1 MFIEQIPIRVRLTLG
16 HALWMALI
24 FIAIGIGVFRV
35 VDDNI
40 RQSIDVTL
48 MTSAKNIR
56 DSKVLAKR
64 RLPEGLKHWES
75 LFEDFFA
82 RSHNEDIFTKGRNSA
97 KSYAQ
102 LIDTSGVIQAKTR
115 NIRVRLP
122 VSGLALSRAET
133 GRETFED
140 FRLPSGVVLRQL
152 TLPIMDRGIFTGEL
166 IQVGTPMTST
176 IQTLKSVRRMLWM
189 TSGIGLA
196 MSVIFGYLLTKWSLK
211 PVARITSAVAT
222 LGVNHD
228 FDKRLKIIGAND
240 ELSQLMTTFN
250 EMIDRVEDAFIR
262 LRRFSGDV
270 SHELRTPLAVLRGE
284 AELALR
290 RDRSKEEYQEAL
302 RNIVKE
308 SSQMSHIVEDLL
320 LLARAQGNAITLKV
334 QTIPTADF
342 LNIIQESIAKNFEQ
356 RNVRLLVSNEGKD
369 DITLSI
375 NYYSVALKNLLLNA
389 CKHSAPGGLV
399 ELKVRATY
407 SETWFDVTDYG
418 EGIPETALPYVFD
431 TFFRADTA
439 RNRGTGGVG
448 IGLSLAKAM
457 ITLHRGKL
465 TVTSQLGQGSTF
477 RATLPH
483 QLEPE
488 VNHLHQKKRKSV
500 PMVPSS
506 RPGPGHLKA

>member
-1 MFIEQIPIRVRLTLG
+1 MILGRVPIRARLTLG
-16 HALWMALI
+16 HAIWMAII
-24 FIAIGIGVFRV
+24 FVAIGIGVYRV

-40 RQSIDVTL
+40 TQSIDVTL

-64 RLPEGLKHWES
+64 HLPHGLRHWDS
-75 LFEDFFA
+75 LFEDIFD
-82 RSHNEDIFTKGRNSA
+82 REQGEDFLTRGRNIA
-97 KSYAQ
+97 RSYAQ

-122 VSGLALSRAET
+122 VSGIALSRAEA
-133 GRETFED
+133 GKETFEE
-140 FRLPSGVVLRQL
+140 FRLPSGVILRQL
-152 TLPIMDRGIFTGEL
+152 SLPIMNHGIFTGEL

-176 IQTLKSVRRMLWM
+176 IQTLKSLKRMLWM

-196 MSVIFGYLLTKWSLK
+196 MSVIFGYLLTSWSLK
-211 PVARITSAVAT
+211 PVSRVTTAVAA
-222 LGVNHD
+222 LGVNND
-228 FDKRLKIIGAND
+228 FDKRLKLTGAND
-240 ELSQLMTTFN
+240 ELYQLMTTFN
-250 EMIDRVEDAFIR
+250 KMIDRIEDAFYR

-290 RDRSKEEYQEAL
+290 RERTKEEYQEAL

-308 SSQMSHIVEDLL
+308 SGQMSHIVEDLL
-320 LLARAQGNAITLKV
+320 LLARAHGKAIDLQLITIGSDVFLKS
-334 QTIPTADF
+334 
-342 LNIIQESIAKNFEQ
+342 LEESVAKNFEQ
-356 RNVRLLVSNEGKD
+356 RNVRLLIKNEGNKE
-369 DITLSI
+369 ITLST
-375 NYYSVALKNLLLNA
+375 NYFSVALKNLLLNA

-399 ELKVRATY
+399 ELKVSASY
-407 SETWFDVTDYG
+407 NESWFDVTDHG
-418 EGIPETALPYVFD
+418 EGIPEDALPYIFD

-439 RNRGTGGVG
+439 RNRGSGGVG

-457 ITLHRGKL
+457 VSLHHGTL
-465 TVTSQLGQGSTF
+465 TVTSQVGQGSTF

-483 QLEPE
+483 NLDHEE
-488 VNHLHQKKRKSV
+488 DEDSTALKKKKTV

-506 RPGPGHLKA
+506 RSSYF